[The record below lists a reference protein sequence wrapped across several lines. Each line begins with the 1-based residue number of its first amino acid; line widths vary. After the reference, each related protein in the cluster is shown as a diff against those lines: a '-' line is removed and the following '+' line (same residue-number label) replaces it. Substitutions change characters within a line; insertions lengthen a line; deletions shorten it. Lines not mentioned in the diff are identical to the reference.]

1 MLAWAWELMLAMGM
15 GADAAHAHGA
25 NARANAGAN
34 AGANACHGH
43 EANAA
48 MEQASAPYPW
58 QGQAHA
64 GMSSMPNAV
73 HVILSSMDMPSISS
87 MPIASFSS
95 HAHSQL
101 QLPCPT
107 QLTEI
112 LGLLGPLKP
121 GSAPMPM
128 PASALMPRP
137 AH

>member
-1 MLAWAWELMLAMGM
+1 MDCSEHVAS
-15 GADAAHAHGA
+15 
-25 NARANAGAN
+25 AGAN

-112 LGLLGPLKP
+112 LGLLGPLGPLVIQSHSKP
-121 GSAPMPM
+121 TDQLRNPCLAE
-128 PASALMPRP
+128 ALLFE
-137 AH
+137 

>member
-1 MLAWAWELMLAMGM
+1 MPRLTEVPQW
-15 GADAAHAHGA
+15 HGA
-25 NARANAGAN
+25 NAGHVHGANNAMDCSEHVASAGAN

-43 EANAA
+43 GANAA

-95 HAHSQL
+95 HAQPS
-101 QLPCPT
+101 
-107 QLTEI
+107 
-112 LGLLGPLKP
+112 
-121 GSAPMPM
+121 
-128 PASALMPRP
+128 
-137 AH
+137 